1 MLSFSSC
8 AVATAFAPPLAGNR
22 MRQYARRGNSRAAFT
37 VRHPSGSSILQMV
50 YAPPGSGYFS
60 AEDEQT
66 ELPSTY
72 EPMMEYPGTMRPTK
86 VRENM
91 PYEDLPLDEDGPPP
105 VPWPHFQDI
114 PHHHVWGA
122 AHETPVPINTYI
134 EQLGRW
140 ATLED
145 EAETIRQTR
154 RAIREQKAAQ
164 AAQKADEV
172 VVMDDDTED
181 DDDDEEEEFILE
193 PAIFDAKAKSSNVQ
207 TVQTVKKL
215 EDDGDFLLEELGL
228 DMNEGY
234 TDTKKQSAK
243 ENDDD
248 FDFGLDDLGLDD
260 ENGDDDDEESSVEDL
275 GDDIT
280 LDEDG
285 IIEGADKGRI
295 DPKVPDDY
303 EADNDNVDGFD
314 GFSGDFDDIGL
325 EEIDNYDDN
334 EEEFDF
340 DEEIDVDE

>member
-1 MLSFSSC
+1 MVPFSSC
-8 AVATAFAPPLAGNR
+8 AVATAFAPPFTNNR
-22 MRQYARRGNSRAAFT
+22 MRQNISRGNRAAFA
-37 VRHPSGSSILQMV
+37 VRYSGSTLTGLQMV
-50 YAPPGSGYFS
+50 YAPPGSGYFQ
-60 AEDEQT
+60 AEDEET

-86 VRENM
+86 ARENM
-91 PYEDLPLDEDGPPP
+91 PYEDLPIDEDGPPP

-114 PHHHVWGA
+114 PHHHTWGA
-122 AHETPVPINTYI
+122 AHETPTPINTFI

-181 DDDDEEEEFILE
+181 DDEEEEEFTLE
-193 PAIFDAKAKSSNVQ
+193 PAVFDAQVISSNVQ
-207 TVQTVKKL
+207 NVQTVKKL

-228 DMNEGY
+228 DMDEGY
-234 TDTKKQSAK
+234 TDTKQESTVAA
-243 ENDDD
+243 NDE

-260 ENGDDDDEESSVEDL
+260 ESGDGDDEESSVEEL

-285 IIEGADKGRI
+285 VIEGADKGRI
-295 DPKVPDDY
+295 DPNVPDDY

-325 EEIDNYDDN
+325 EEVKKFDDG

-340 DEEIDVDE
+340 DEEVELDE